1 MKTLKQFLACGFA
14 GAIFGCIF
22 LKFEDS
28 LLGIAIGSS
37 MGIIFI
43 WILYI
48 IAFLLVFVGK
58 RIFNDWVFVFPVG
71 FSGWHG
77 FLFLRDSNSKTRI
90 FKINMD
96 ENCGIEVTKNVADG
110 K

>member
-22 LKFEDS
+22 LRSEDS
-28 LLGIAIGSS
+28 LLGIAIASS
-37 MGIIFI
+37 MGVIFI

-71 FSGWHG
+71 VSGWHG

-90 FKINMD
+90 FKIDMD